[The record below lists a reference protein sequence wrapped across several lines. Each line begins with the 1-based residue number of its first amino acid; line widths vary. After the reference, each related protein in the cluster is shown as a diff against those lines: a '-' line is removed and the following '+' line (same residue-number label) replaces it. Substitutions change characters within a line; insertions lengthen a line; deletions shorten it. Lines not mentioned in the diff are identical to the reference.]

1 MVSLDR
7 FNGGCNTLNNLS
19 SRVCVSNKTEDGN
32 VNVFNIRLVLDD

>member
-1 MVSLDR
+1 MEVVI
-7 FNGGCNTLNNLS
+7 NTLNNLS